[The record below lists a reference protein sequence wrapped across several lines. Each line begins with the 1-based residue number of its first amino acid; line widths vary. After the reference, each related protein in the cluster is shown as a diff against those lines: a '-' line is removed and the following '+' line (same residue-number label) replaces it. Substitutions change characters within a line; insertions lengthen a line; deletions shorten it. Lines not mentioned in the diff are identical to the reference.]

1 MPRKR
6 MLWPGYFDSEQ
17 LATLTLPA
25 CRTFEG
31 FWVFADDRGRMKYD
45 PDQLWADVWIKRR
58 RIDNISIDDVADH
71 LEALVTNG
79 QLCHYRVGGADFLHV
94 ISWDEHQK
102 INHPTPSKLPPC
114 ERHQGQE
121 WAKWWRADDT
131 ATDRWRQLEKRAK
144 QTRNGGEAGP
154 FSESLPESYVSR
166 SGSDR
171 ENSEKPSLP
180 AEMGYVSDSVS
191 DSVSECRAT
200 TSQCSSVQFS
210 SDQAS
215 SGGNVRQF
223 TRPSQRDR
231 KVMP

>member
-17 LATLTLPA
+17 LATLSLPA

-58 RIDNISIDDVADH
+58 RVDNISIDDVADH

-114 ERHQGQE
+114 EQHQNLE
-121 WAKWWRADDT
+121 WSAWWRDVDT
-131 ATDRWRQLEKRAK
+131 ATERWRAAEKRSRAAK
-144 QTRNGGEAGP
+144 RD
-154 FSESLPESYVSR
+154 SLSDSR
-166 SGSDR
+166 SGS
-171 ENSEKPSLP
+171 SEAGESLTRNV
-180 AEMGYVSDSVS
+180 GV
-191 DSVSECRAT
+191 T
-200 TSQCSSVQFS
+200 TSQCSSVQLS
-210 SDQAS
+210 SDQVS

-231 KVMP
+231 KAMP